1 MQCPAGTSRTIGKRE
16 PNWLQVEVSIIYLP
30 DRCCGNCI
38 PCVPGD
44 MSAPV
49 FQVTL
54 EKVLGITTVSS
65 SGLTSDPNTGLIAY
79 PAGSVVVLLHP
90 LRNQQNHILNGSKK
104 PFTAVA
110 FSHDGKHLATGESG
124 HRPCVRVWEVRGS
137 QVAEVQSYKH
147 GVSCVAFSS
156 NSGYIVSV
164 GYQHDMTVS
173 VWDWRKG
180 SIVASNK
187 VSSEV
192 LSVSFSQD
200 SSYFITA
207 GNRHVKF
214 WYLDASREQ
223 QVYGTVPLIGR
234 SGLLND
240 HKTSV
245 FCGVACGRGLV
256 ASNTYCVTSSGLL
269 CLFNRVRYLEAWVD
283 LKTSSASCLA
293 VSEDFIFCG
302 CADGV
307 IRVFS
312 PDRLQYLT
320 TLQRPHL
327 LGAEQG

>member
-1 MQCPAGTSRTIGKRE
+1 AAVEGSPVCTRTVDGQLVLVLSLNRAPGRTVSMGTASPVCP
-16 PNWLQVEVSIIYLP
+16 
-30 DRCCGNCI
+30 C
-38 PCVPGD
+38 
-44 MSAPV
+44 V

-79 PAGSVVVLLHP
+79 PAGPKGTKGAGSAVPHPQTLMLLCMF
-90 LRNQQNHILNGSKK
+90 Q
-104 PFTAVA
+104 
-110 FSHDGKHLATGESG
+110 SG
-124 HRPCVRVWEVRGS
+124 HRPCVRVWEVGGS
-137 QVAEVQSYKH
+137 QVAEVQSHKH

-156 NSGYIVSV
+156 NGAYIVSV

-187 VSSEV
+187 VSSRV

-200 SSYFITA
+200 SSYFVTA

-214 WYLDASREQ
+214 WYLDASRDQ
-223 QVYGTVPLIGR
+223 RVFSTVPLIGR

-245 FCGVACGRGLV
+245 FCGVACGRGLT

-269 CLFNRVRYLEAWVD
+269 CLFNRLRHLEAWVD

-293 VSEDFIFCG
+293 VSEDFVFCG

-312 PDRLQYLT
+312 PTRLQYLT

-327 LGAEQG
+327 LGRGTTVAACGTWRSVTEVI